1 MTNSSR
7 IEGLAVN
14 HIENCLLKCPHLAPQ
29 INKSDKEPSWDGSI
43 KIYNTA
49 EQLKKD
55 MLGRISVQVKGH
67 ECDTF
72 DEGPITYPVEIADL
86 KNYLNNGGVVYFVVQ
101 ELPNGDRKAFYETL
115 LPIKIQQYLDKT
127 KKGQITKNI
136 TLYPFPV
143 DEPNKIETILANF
156 YIDAHKQTS
165 FSDSSLMTFEEIQGN
180 KNIEQISFSTTKYF
194 SLEDNKNDLIAPF
207 LENEVC
213 FYAKI
218 KGSSTPE
225 PIKTKIKSMVFV
237 SQTIRAIMIGDKEFY
252 PNCTIIRNKQK
263 LITKWGPGFIMTFPE
278 DGSAPNFQYRHP
290 ALLSQRI
297 HNQEFI
303 CALSVHKEFKI
314 GPINFPCY
322 DITELLDSNPQKNLD
337 SLLRVK
343 QLLLKMHVTDDLDFS
358 KIQPSEYR
366 ALHTIMGC
374 ILDNKPVSN
383 ITNCKDGPLYTD
395 LKIANLVFRIII
407 SPSLTENGKYDIC
420 DFFAP
425 KQWAIV
431 YTRTDSEDYYIMP
444 SGGLLKEE
452 DFLKLSNIDYEYI
465 INEYEQLAPLN
476 GQIYFMANETLNMLL
491 NAYDKKNKMVFLEA
505 ANKLAHFLLNN
516 ETPWFTEAG
525 KLLDIYQ
532 IIRRQRKF
540 KEDEENTLFEI
551 ADKDSTSIFDKLGV
565 YVLLEEKKI
574 ARKLYKT
581 LSPEEQEIFNVSPLH
596 RFWK

>member
-1 MTNSSR
+1 
-7 IEGLAVN
+7 
-14 HIENCLLKCPHLAPQ
+14 
-29 INKSDKEPSWDGSI
+29 
-43 KIYNTA
+43 
-49 EQLKKD
+49 
-55 MLGRISVQVKGH
+55 
-67 ECDTF
+67 
-72 DEGPITYPVEIADL
+72 
-86 KNYLNNGGVVYFVVQ
+86 
-101 ELPNGDRKAFYETL
+101 
-115 LPIKIQQYLDKT
+115 
-127 KKGQITKNI
+127 
-136 TLYPFPV
+136 
-143 DEPNKIETILANF
+143 
-156 YIDAHKQTS
+156 
-165 FSDSSLMTFEEIQGN
+165 
-180 KNIEQISFSTTKYF
+180 
-194 SLEDNKNDLIAPF
+194 
-207 LENEVC
+207 
-213 FYAKI
+213 
-218 KGSSTPE
+218 
-225 PIKTKIKSMVFV
+225 
-237 SQTIRAIMIGDKEFY
+237 
-252 PNCTIIRNKQK
+252 
-263 LITKWGPGFIMTFPE
+263 MTFPE
-278 DGSAPNFQYRHP
+278 DGSETEFQYKYP
-290 ALLSQRI
+290 SLLSQRI

-314 GPINFPCY
+314 GPIDFPCY

-431 YTRTDSEDYYIMP
+431 YTRTNSEDYYIMP

-491 NAYDKKNKMVFLEA
+491 NAYDKKTKMVFLEA